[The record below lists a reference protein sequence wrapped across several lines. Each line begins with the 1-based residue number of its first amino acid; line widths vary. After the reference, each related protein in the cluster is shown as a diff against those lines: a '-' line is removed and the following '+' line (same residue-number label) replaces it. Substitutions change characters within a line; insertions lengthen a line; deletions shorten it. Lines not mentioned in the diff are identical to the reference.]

1 MFGLLSKQN
10 KLVMRKLY
18 YYLMA
23 FSLLFAGTAA
33 IAQVEQNENEMMEM
47 SLEDLMGIEI
57 TSVSKKAERLQDVAS
72 AIYVITK
79 DDINKSGATT
89 IHELLRNVPGYW
101 GVQDEYNR
109 VETGMRYSA
118 PQNGKVG
125 SVLYLLD
132 GTPLLELMGSNFAF
146 HNFDIPLDELER
158 IEIIKGSGG
167 AIYGANSAT
176 GVVNIFTKDSDKYD
190 GINVRVEG
198 AAPGYASGSVR
209 AGGKIS
215 EKFSLSGYG
224 KVRYFKGYGLLPE
237 FDGAQ
242 VNVPLNDGSGSTS
255 ITNAYTEDFEK
266 SMMISLGAKAK
277 LALTE
282 NTSISLRA
290 HYNTLDKGQYTTY
303 IDASGFRP
311 PPMLLV
317 DTKTYKETN
326 PNRFTGSMRF
336 DHSFGEN
343 NSLFIRIS
351 SNSENDFVKV
361 SGGYEISNNILDF
374 EVQDNFTLGIN
385 DFSVGVNYR
394 AVNFDIHSITSE
406 EMINYINPQSN
417 ESITG
422 AFIQDKLR
430 VVPEKL
436 DLLLGVKAENYSL
449 VNDKYYFSPMG
460 KLSYRPN
467 ANITLWGGYTQSYTT
482 PGFNQTNV
490 DLILFSSPFP
500 TVLPNIGVV
509 SGSETTPTKFG
520 TSELGIRFSANN
532 KISIESNFFFTQ
544 YEDGISPSI
553 NPTFT
558 GISPTRPGI
567 PVQYYVYGNYVKGTS
582 IGTETV
588 IKFFPVS
595 GLNIEVSHNWL
606 DTKGEYQE
614 NNDFDIN
621 DPTVV
626 PPEQLDLTLET
637 PFIPHHIF
645 RFRGSYDISS
655 TFSISSSVVFA
666 SEFNTQAD
674 YNYEL
679 QRYVSL
685 LGSQFGESGTTVSK
699 NSSRFIF
706 NLRVEKKV
714 LNEALSIYAFGND
727 VFNQGIIAQTNN
739 LNNATLSQ
747 VGAMYGLGFNY
758 KF

>member
-1 MFGLLSKQN
+1 MKKLS
-10 KLVMRKLY
+10 
-18 YYLMA
+18 YYLVATSM
-23 FSLLFAGTAA
+23 LFAGTSAM
-33 IAQVEQNENEMMEM
+33 AQEEQNRNEMMEM

-72 AIYVITK
+72 AIYVVTK

-89 IHELLRNVPGYW
+89 LHEVLRNVPGYW
-101 GVQDEYNR
+101 GIQDEYNT

-118 PQNGKVG
+118 PENGNVG

-132 GTPLLELMGSNFAF
+132 GTPLLELMGSTFSF
-146 HNFDIPLDELER
+146 HNFDLPLDEIER

-176 GVVNIFTKDSDKYD
+176 GVVNIFTKDADKYD

-198 AAPGYASGSVR
+198 AAPGYASGSIR
-209 AGGKIS
+209 AGGKLS
-215 EKFSLSGYG
+215 ENFALSGYG
-224 KVRYFKGYGLLPE
+224 KVRYFKGYGLMPE

-242 VNVPLNDGSGSTS
+242 VNVPLNDGTGSTS

-266 SMMISLGAKAK
+266 STMISLGAKAK
-277 LALTE
+277 LSLAE
-282 NTSISLRA
+282 NTSISIRG
-290 HYNTLDKGQYTTY
+290 HYNTLDKGQYTSY

-317 DTKTYKETN
+317 DTKSYKKTN
-326 PNRFTGSMRF
+326 PNRFTGSLRF

-343 NSLFIRIS
+343 NSLFARIS
-351 SNSENDFVKV
+351 TNSENDFVKT

-374 EVQDNFTLGIN
+374 EIQDNFTLGIN
-385 DFSVGVNYR
+385 GFSVGVNYR
-394 AVNFDIHSITSE
+394 SVNFDIHSITSE
-406 EMINYINPQSN
+406 EMINYVNPQSS

-422 AFIQDKLR
+422 AFIQDKLTLM
-430 VVPEKL
+430 PEKL

-460 KLSYRPN
+460 KISYRPN
-467 ANITLWGGYTQSYTT
+467 TNVTLWGGYTQSYTT

-490 DLILFSSPFP
+490 DLLLFSSPFP
-500 TVLPNIGVV
+500 TVLPNIGVI

-520 TSELGIRFSANN
+520 TSEIGVRFSAKN
-532 KISIESNFFFTQ
+532 KVSIESNFFYTQ
-544 YEDGISPSI
+544 YEDGISPSV

-558 GISPTRPGI
+558 GSSPTRPGV
-567 PVQYYVYGNYVKGTS
+567 PVSYYVYGNYVKGTS
-582 IGTETV
+582 LGTETV
-588 IKFFPVS
+588 LKVFPVS
-595 GLNIEVSHNWL
+595 GLLLEISHNWL

-626 PPEQLDLTLET
+626 SPEQLDRTPET
-637 PFIPHHIF
+637 PFVPNHIF
-645 RFRGSYDISS
+645 RFKGSYDVSSSFNIS
-655 TFSISSSVVFA
+655 TSVVFA
-666 SEFNTQAD
+666 SEFNTQSD

-685 LGSQFGESGTTVSK
+685 LGTQFGETGTTVSE

-706 NLRVEKKV
+706 NLRAQKSFMDNAMSV
-714 LNEALSIYAFGND
+714 YAFGND
-727 VFNQGIIAQTNN
+727 IFNSGIIANTNN
-739 LNNATLSQ
+739 LNNVTLNQ
-747 VGAMYGLGFNY
+747 IGAMYGLGINY